1 MSWDSYVDSM
11 KATGHVQ
18 SGALLGIDGSIWAKD
33 PDFALSPEEAV
44 AIAGGMGEASGQYF
58 QDNGCTLGGTKYFT
72 LRMNSEEGLYYGK
85 KGSTGCTIARST
97 QCLIVGCYGEGVTA
111 GQCNIAVEGIKV
123 HDTHPRAWLCCD
135 THTHRTTWSAPVTE
149 TAQEHECLIL
159 LHCY

>member
-123 HDTHPRAWLCCD
+123 LFRRVLRLTLTHSHPHPHPRN
-135 THTHRTTWSAPVTE
+135 
-149 TAQEHECLIL
+149 AQDHLVGAG
-159 LHCY
+159 Y